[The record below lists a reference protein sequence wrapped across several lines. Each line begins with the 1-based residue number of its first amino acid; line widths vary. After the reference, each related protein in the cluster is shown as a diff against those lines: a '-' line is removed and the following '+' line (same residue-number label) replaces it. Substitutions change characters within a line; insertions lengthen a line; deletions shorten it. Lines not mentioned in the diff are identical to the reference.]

1 MATNHATIKAALKT
15 LYDDAKATPMTEDDF
30 ADEMATIIQ
39 NAIQSGDVV
48 NVEPGA
54 ATISVT

>member
-15 LYDDAKATPMTEDDF
+15 LYDDAKSTPMTEDDF
-30 ADEMATIIQ
+30 ADRMATIIQ

-48 NVEPGA
+48 NVQPGT
-54 ATISVT
+54 ATIPVT

>member
-1 MATNHATIKAALKT
+1 MATNHATIKAALKQ
-15 LYDDAKATPMTEDDF
+15 LYDDAKTTPMNEDTY
-30 ADEMATIIQ
+30 ADRMATIIQ
-39 NAIQSGDVV
+39 DAIQSGDVV